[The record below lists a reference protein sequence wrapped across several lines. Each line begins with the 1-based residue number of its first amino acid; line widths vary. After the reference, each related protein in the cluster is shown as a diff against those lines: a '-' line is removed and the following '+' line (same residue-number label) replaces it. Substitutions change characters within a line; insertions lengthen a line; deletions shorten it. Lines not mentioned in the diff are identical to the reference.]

1 MVIAEISTRSTEER
15 RALRLAKKFEFY
27 DVHKLLKAYPDC
39 YYYVVFGERSNGKT
53 YSSLQYALEEYVKS
67 GNQFAYLRRY
77 AEDIRPKNLSNL
89 FSGHVDN
96 GVIAKLTKGEWD
108 NIVYSRSR
116 FYFERIKED
125 GTREVSENPCGFAF
139 DLNSMEHYK
148 STSFPRITTVVFDEF
163 MSRSGYLPNEFIL
176 FTNSL
181 STIIRHRDNVKIIM
195 LGNTVNKSCP
205 YFGEMG
211 LKHIKDQEPGTV
223 DVYQYSQTQLKVVC
237 EYTGSAAKRGGK
249 ASDVY
254 FAFDNPELQMITSG
268 AWEIGIYPHLD
279 TRYRPA
285 DVVMDFFIEYEDE
298 MLHGEVVVTNA
309 GDFIFLHA
317 KTTDIKDPDNDIVYT
332 TRPSTRWNYR
342 MCLTKQHDE
351 LSKYIL
357 TCLSENKIF
366 YSTNE
371 VGEVMRNYVMW
382 SDSFSIKN

>member
-1 MVIAEISTRSTEER
+1 MPS
-15 RALRLAKKFEFY
+15 KFKFY

-39 YYYVVFGERSNGKT
+39 YYYVIFGERSNGKT
-53 YSSLQYALEEYVKS
+53 YSSLLYALEQYVS
-67 GNQFAYLRRY
+67 TGNQFAYLRRY

-89 FSGHVDN
+89 FSGHIDN
-96 GVIAKLTKGEWD
+96 GVVTKLTKGEWD
-108 NIVYSRSR
+108 NIIYSRSK
-116 FYFERIKED
+116 FYFERTKED
-125 GTREVSENPCGFAF
+125 GSRETSETPCGYAF

-148 STSFPRITTVVFDEF
+148 STSFPRITTVIFDEF
-163 MSRSGYLPNEFIL
+163 MSRSGYLPNKFIL

-181 STIIRHRDNVKIIM
+181 STIIRHRNNVKILM

-205 YFGEMG
+205 YFLEMG
-211 LKHIKDQEPGTV
+211 LRHIKDQQPGTV
-223 DVYQYSQTQLKVVC
+223 DVYQYSQTQLMVVC
-237 EYTGSAAKRGGK
+237 EYTGSAAKSGGK

-279 TRYRPA
+279 TKYRPK
-285 DVVMDFFIEYEDE
+285 DVIQHFFIEYEDE
-298 MLHGEVVVTNA
+298 LLHGEVVVTDD

-317 KTTDIKDPDNDIVYT
+317 KTTEIKEPDNDIVYT

-342 MCLTKQHDE
+342 MCLTKQSDK

-357 TCLSENKIF
+357 SCLRENKIF

-371 VGEVMRNYVMW
+371 VGEVLRNYVMW
-382 SDSFSIKN
+382 SDQFSIKN